1 MPMNPLMDL
10 AVDLIVGQRDTI
22 AAIATPAGAGG
33 VGIIRVSG
41 PEAASIVGALL
52 GRAPDSF
59 PDRTL
64 VHGVARD
71 RDGQRLDDVLA
82 VVMRGPR
89 SFTGEDVAEV
99 HGHGG
104 PMNMSRLLRAVSAAG
119 ARHAEAGEFTRRAF
133 ENGKLD
139 LTRAEA
145 ILDVIEASSE
155 RAWRLAQAQL
165 EGGLGQQVAGFRER
179 ATMLLAEVEACIDF
193 PEEGEEYL
201 GAHQVAD
208 KARQLGRDIAALAGT
223 FTLGRALQSG
233 IDVAIVGPVNAGK
246 SSIFNKLVGTER
258 AIVAAAPGTTRDF
271 VEASVVWNGVPVT
284 LVDTAGDRDA
294 DSEVE
299 QRGID
304 MGRKRAEA
312 ADVRVWVHSAEDAL
326 PEVARLGAGGPRDLH
341 IATKGDL
348 LPDASS
354 ASSGELLIT
363 SAKTGLGL
371 DALEQAILAC
381 ACGGAV
387 EADQGYVVTSERQ
400 RTLLEQAAAGF
411 SRAGAG
417 IEEQAPMEV
426 LAVEIREATER
437 LAEIVGERVGEEVL
451 DTLFSRFCIGK

>member
-1 MPMNPLMDL
+1 M
-10 AVDLIVGQRDTI
+10 DLIVGQRDTI
-22 AAIATPAGAGG
+22 AALATPAGAGG
-33 VGIIRVSG
+33 VGIVRVSG
-41 PEAASIVGALL
+41 PEAAAIAGALL
-52 GRAPDSF
+52 GRTADSF
-59 PDRTL
+59 PDRML

-71 RDGQRLDDVLA
+71 GDGRRLDDVLA

-104 PMNMSRLLRAVSAAG
+104 PVNMSRLLRAVIAAG

-165 EGGLGQQVAGFRER
+165 EGGLGRDVARFRER
-179 ATMLLAEVEACIDF
+179 ATALLAEVEACIDF

-201 GAHQVAD
+201 GTHEVAG
-208 KARQLGRDIAALAGT
+208 KARQLGRDIEAMAAT
-223 FTLGRALQSG
+223 FALGHALRHG

-246 SSIFNKLVGTER
+246 SSLFNALLGAER

-271 VEASVVWNGVPVT
+271 VESPLVWNGVPVT
-284 LVDTAGDRDA
+284 LIDTAGDRDA
-294 DSEVE
+294 EDEVE
-299 QRGID
+299 QRGIA

-326 PEVARLGAGGPRDLH
+326 PAAAPGPRDLH
-341 IATKGDL
+341 IVTKGDL
-348 LPDASS
+348 LTGAQTEMPNGGPGGA
-354 ASSGELLIT
+354 LLVT
-363 SAKTGLGL
+363 SARDGQGI
-371 DALEQAILAC
+371 DALKQAILAC

-387 EADQGYVVTSERQ
+387 EADQGHVVTSERQ
-400 RTLLEQAAAGF
+400 QTLLAQAAAGF
-411 SRAGAG
+411 LRAGAG
-417 IEEQAPMEV
+417 IEAQAPVEV
-426 LAVEIREATER
+426 LAVEIREATEH

-451 DTLFSRFCIGK
+451 DSLFSRFCIGK